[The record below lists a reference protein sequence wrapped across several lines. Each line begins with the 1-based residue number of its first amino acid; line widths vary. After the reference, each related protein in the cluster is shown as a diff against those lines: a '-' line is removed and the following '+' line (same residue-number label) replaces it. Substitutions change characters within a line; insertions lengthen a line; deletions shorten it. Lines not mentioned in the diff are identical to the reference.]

1 MNPADSLDDE
11 FKNEQQQRRKEVLD
25 KLVELKLE
33 LEEYKVAIIKYLEDN
48 KIIN

>member
-33 LEEYKVAIIKYLEDN
+33 LEEYKVGK
-48 KIIN
+48 